1 MAIVCAGAPQAG
13 QCRAPT
19 LRTATTMLDPRYPW
33 LAIGFLIVIATGA
46 LLQRASVAFGL
57 FKDPLLA
64 RFRTY
69 GPETPFSPLA
79 RFLNMLG
86 VWSLLVASMLDTLT
100 TYRHTSWGYAPVIC
114 FSVMLMAFAGSVITR
129 NSDSLRHALP
139 PWYGELMQQTTRQ
152 ERRHLAYAW
161 LRIPR
166 KMRWRLNAD
175 QASFRVFVELVR
187 LTSYYGARDRDDPW
201 AIWQ

>member
-1 MAIVCAGAPQAG
+1 
-13 QCRAPT
+13 
-19 LRTATTMLDPRYPW
+19 MLDPRYPW
-33 LAIGFLIVIATGA
+33 LAIVFLAVIATAA
-46 LLQRASVAFGL
+46 LLRRAMVAFGL

-64 RFRTY
+64 HFRLY
-69 GPETPFSPLA
+69 GPEIAYSPLA
-79 RFLNMLG
+79 RFLDMLG
-86 VWSLLVASMLDTLT
+86 VWSLLVASMLDALT
-100 TYRHTSWGYAPVIC
+100 SDQRGSWGYTPVI
-114 FSVMLMAFAGSVITR
+114 FFAVMLMAFTGSVITR
-129 NSDSLRHALP
+129 NSDTLRHALP

-187 LTSYYGARDRDDPW
+187 LTSHYGARDPDDPW
-201 AIWQ
+201 VIWQ